1 MRWPFTCDTLGNRRE
16 NCDIRRPRDPRS
28 WEKWVERYE
37 GKGYRVLAL
46 AYPGFE
52 VEALNEVPSPIETL
66 TIPAVVEHL
75 ENILGE
81 LDRSPITVL
90 LPNYKRWGTQ
100 ISCNAHRKRC
110 PASRSSE
117 SLVENDTSVLFSIY

>member
-1 MRWPFTCDTLGNRRE
+1 VPA
-16 NCDIRRPRDPRS
+16 P
-28 WEKWVERYE
+28 
-37 GKGYRVLAL
+37 

-90 LPNYKRWGTQ
+90 LPNYKHRGTWV
-100 ISCNAHRKRC
+100 SCLTLRERC
-110 PASRSSE
+110 RPIRIGEVFA
-117 SLVENDTSVLFSIY
+117 VVLD